1 MITKDPRQM
10 ISFNYKHDIEM
21 MGQYNN
27 IFRRDNPMA
36 SILRR
41 NSPSKLVKVDEYKG
55 FYEYEWYQG
64 LNTQI
69 HFKHRIIEPATFTY
83 KKIIE
88 GGDSL
93 TIPNVTST
101 EISFVLRFAKNEKY
115 LAGEFDR
122 ISLGTKKPE
131 IRLLYTYG
139 IKGLFKS
146 DYEYHK
152 VGFNITQWFNV
163 GTMGWTRYY
172 IDAGKYF
179 GTLPYPLLE
188 VFPGNQTFYLDPQAF
203 NTMRYFE
210 FVADQYVTGIVTH
223 HFQGLFLNHIP
234 LLRKLK
240 WREVATFKACWG
252 NISEKNVQE
261 IALPTDMRPLRFPYM
276 EASVGVENIFKCL
289 RVDLLWRMN
298 YLDNPD
304 ATRLGIKGMFYI
316 EF

>member
-1 MITKDPRQM
+1 
-10 ISFNYKHDIEM
+10 
-21 MGQYNN
+21 
-27 IFRRDNPMA
+27 
-36 SILRR
+36 
-41 NSPSKLVKVDEYKG
+41 
-55 FYEYEWYQG
+55 
-64 LNTQI
+64 
-69 HFKHRIIEPATFTY
+69 
-83 KKIIE
+83 
-88 GGDSL
+88 
-93 TIPNVTST
+93 
-101 EISFVLRFAKNEKY
+101 
-115 LAGEFDR
+115 
-122 ISLGTKKPE
+122 
-131 IRLLYTYG
+131 
-139 IKGLFKS
+139 
-146 DYEYHK
+146 